1 MGPVAQGAGG
11 AVSPPRPR
19 GGRDGRKDR
28 CAMKR
33 IGRLGAALFLVLLL
47 AVSQAAAE
55 ALPGSVPAA
64 ASTSAVYIN
73 DQRWEIAGYNIE
85 GSNYFRIRDLAA
97 ALAGTSCRFDVA
109 WNQAERQVELTAG
122 RDYAGQREERSLPQ
136 SAAALPFAAGL
147 LLDGRPA
154 EMEAYN
160 INGSSYYKL
169 RDLGD
174 LLSFEVRWLEE
185 ERSVCVYTE
194 LGGGALLAES
204 GGGDIKPMN
213 REKSTQRWAQTCTS
227 YLWAEGE
234 TVRVFN
240 VSEGEEAPRL
250 TVDTY
255 SAETYDLLDSREIPM
270 ELDLFGGFYPGESFC
285 YIAFGSNNTEEDSGK
300 EVIRI
305 VKYDQDFQR
314 LGAASVTGGE
324 SAVLRPFDTGT
335 LRMCENGNELVVHTS
350 RALYAAGGWDAEA
363 AQLTLVL
370 DTEAMAVENDLG
382 PLQGGYVSRSLN
394 QFVQYSGGEH
404 VLVDQ
409 GDADPR
415 SVILYQ
421 YDGRQYTSVELLRLP
436 GDAGASCTGV
446 TVGGFEVSGDSYLTA
461 INTVDHQ
468 LVEAYTDYT
477 LEGLSPEER
486 DVVLLVCPRDGGTQV
501 EQVRLTDYV
510 GQGKLGSTPYLV
522 KLEED
527 RFLVLWEEFS
537 YYETEAGYYG
547 VRDEGVRWVE
557 VNGSGQAL
565 TGVRTLER
573 ARLSYDCQPA
583 VVGSRVMWYVNSRA
597 GRIFYFLDVESGP
610 AGE

>member
-1 MGPVAQGAGG
+1 
-11 AVSPPRPR
+11 
-19 GGRDGRKDR
+19 
-28 CAMKR
+28 MKR
-33 IGRLGAALFLVLLL
+33 MWRLGAALSLALLL
-47 AVSQAAAE
+47 AVSRAAASDGV
-55 ALPGSVPAA
+55 PGTQSVPAA
-64 ASTSAVYIN
+64 ASTCAIYIN
-73 DQRWEIAGYNIE
+73 DQRSEVAGYNIE

-109 WNQAERQVELTAG
+109 WNQAERQVELTTQ
-122 RDYAGQREERSLPQ
+122 RDYAGEREQLSLPHSA
-136 SAAALPFAAGL
+136 SAAPSAAGL
-147 LLDGRPA
+147 LIDGQPA
-154 EMEAYN
+154 ELTAYS
-160 INGSSYYKL
+160 IGGSNYYKL
-169 RDLGD
+169 RDLGE

-185 ERSVCVYTE
+185 THSVCVYTE
-194 LGGGALLAES
+194 LGSGALLAES
-204 GGGDIKPMN
+204 SGGDMKPMN

-227 YLWAEGE
+227 YLWTEGE

-240 VSEGEEAPRL
+240 VSEGEETPRL

-255 SAETYDLLDSREIPM
+255 SAGDYELLDSREIPM
-270 ELDLFGGFYPGESFC
+270 ELDLFGGFYPGENFC
-285 YIAFGSNNTEEDSGK
+285 YIAFGSNNTEEDDGK

-305 VKYDQDFQR
+305 VKYDRDFQR

-335 LRMCENGNELVVHTS
+335 LRMCENGGELVVHTS
-350 RALYAAGGWDAEA
+350 RALYAVGGWDAEA

-370 DTEAMAVENDLG
+370 DTESMAVENDLG

-394 QFVQYSGGEH
+394 QFVRYSGGEH

-415 SVILYQ
+415 SIILYQ
-421 YDGRQYTSVELLRLP
+421 YDGKQYTSVELMQLP

-486 DVVLLVCPRDGGTQV
+486 DIVLLVCARDAGAQA

-510 GQGKLGSTPYLV
+510 GQAKLGSTPYLV

-527 RFLVLWEEFS
+527 RFLVLWEEFT

-547 VRDEGVRWVE
+547 VRDDGVRWVE
-557 VNGSGQAL
+557 VGGSGQVF
-565 TGVRTLER
+565 TGIQTLER
-573 ARLSYDCQPA
+573 ARLSYDCQP
-583 VVGSRVMWYVNSRA
+583 VVAGGQVVWYVNSMA
-597 GRIFYFLDVESGP
+597 GRIFYFLDVETGS
-610 AGE
+610 AGA